1 MEKIDKKYLE
11 DLRKLQLLELKIAK
25 EIKRVCEKNNISYFL
40 VGGTLLGAV
49 RHQGFIPW
57 DDDMDIG
64 MLRSDYKKFIE
75 VCSRDLGDEFFLQ
88 TYQTD
93 KAYGNFFAKIRL
105 NQTHFTEYITSTIS
119 CHDGVFV
126 DIFPYDF
133 TSESEKERKK
143 LISKINSLSNLY
155 QYKKGYKMWSKD
167 LLHMCYFYLCKF
179 QGLFKT
185 LSQIEDDVD
194 KLLSLFDYPTYPYVI
209 SYFDCTR
216 QKEYISISD
225 LNNLKDYIFEDT
237 TFKGPLDAGVYLT
250 AVYGDY
256 MELPPKENRYN
267 RHDVVNLDFGSY

>member
-1 MEKIDKKYLE
+1 MQDN
-11 DLRKLQLLELKIAK
+11 QLPELKKI
-25 EIKRVCEKNNISYFL
+25 EIEMLQKL
-40 VGGTLLGAV
+40 VEICDINKITYYLGDGSLLGAV
-49 RHQGFIPW
+49 RHRGFIPW

-75 VCSRDLGDEFFLQ
+75 GCSRDLGDEFFLQ

-93 KAYGNFFAKIRL
+93 NGYGDFFAKVRL
-105 NQTHFTEYITSTIS
+105 NGTHFTEYVTSATT

-256 MELPPKENRYN
+256 MELPPEENRYN

>member
-256 MELPPKENRYN
+256 MELPPEENRYN

>member
-194 KLLSLFDYPTYPYVI
+194 KLLSLFDYPTYPHVI

-256 MELPPKENRYN
+256 MELPPEENRYN